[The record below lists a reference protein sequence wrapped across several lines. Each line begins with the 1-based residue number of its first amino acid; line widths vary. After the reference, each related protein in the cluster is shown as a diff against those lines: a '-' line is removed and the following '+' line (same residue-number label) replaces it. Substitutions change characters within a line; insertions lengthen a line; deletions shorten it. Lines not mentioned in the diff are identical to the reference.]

1 MMASP
6 TERVINRDRAI
17 SSAAESDAVY
27 ALVCQRVES
36 AICEAQQAYQ
46 NDTTLNRAAARKRH
60 SSAPWL
66 AYLPDDAA
74 RLLRT
79 YRTLVHGGPQAVK
92 ARRDLVQQLTDTIE
106 ASGGPPPATDARGTS
121 EPSPSAAANSPSGA
135 YASGGSFS
143 GEAA

>member
-1 MMASP
+1 MPSP

-17 SSAAESDAVY
+17 TSAAESNAVY

-36 AICEAQQAYQ
+36 AICEAQREYQ
-46 NDTTLNRAAARKRH
+46 QDTTLNRASARKRH
-60 SSAPWL
+60 STAPWL

-92 ARRDLVQQLTDTIE
+92 ARRDLVQQLTDNIE
-106 ASGGPPPATDARGTS
+106 ASGGPPPATDARGAPES
-121 EPSPSAAANSPSGA
+121 SPSATANSGPS
-135 YASGGSFS
+135 SNGGGLAFS
-143 GEAA
+143 REVT